1 MTLATFKVHTMIV
14 DNEWA
19 NGGPNYAVIKID
31 EELARKIVRWSDL
44 VKQEDAYMFTEFNY
58 LPEWYTGDPD
68 DEDRP
73 EEDNITV
80 EAVTMHV
87 KAEGVYWEGYVK
99 HTSDRFESDDIPLT
113 TIKELLQVKGTPLE
127 DLPLLINTIKTQ
139 EAKALLKNLLTHT
152 HTHTLTGGGDL

>member
-1 MTLATFKVHTMIV
+1 MKMTLATFTVHTTII

-19 NGGPNYAVIKID
+19 NGGPYYAVIEID
-31 EELARKIVRWSDL
+31 EEIARKIVRWSDL
-44 VKQEDAYMFTEFNY
+44 VKQEDAYELTEFSY
-58 LPEWYTGDPD
+58 LPDWYTGDPD

-73 EEDNITV
+73 EEGDVTG

-127 DLPLLINTIKTQ
+127 DLPLLINTINTE
-139 EAKALLKNLLTHT
+139 EAKTLLKNLLTN
-152 HTHTLTGGGDL
+152 